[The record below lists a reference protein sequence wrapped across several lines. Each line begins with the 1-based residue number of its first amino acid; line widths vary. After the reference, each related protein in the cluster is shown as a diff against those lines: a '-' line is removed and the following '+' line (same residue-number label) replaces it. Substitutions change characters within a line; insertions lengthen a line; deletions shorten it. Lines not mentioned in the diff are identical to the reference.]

1 MVSKRGRQF
10 GFYGPIKEQNGT
22 GGQRR
27 GGGVGGRVYV
37 CLCRRTRSRT
47 HGFLLTD
54 AEQRAESWERYGV
67 RKSKRCGLIN
77 LPRGVEGGSG
87 ETVGRR

>member
-1 MVSKRGRQF
+1 MDFMAPSKNKMELGV
-10 GFYGPIKEQNGT
+10 K
-22 GGQRR
+22 GGG

-67 RKSKRCGLIN
+67 RKCGLIN

>member
-1 MVSKRGRQF
+1 MDFMAPSKNKMELGV
-10 GFYGPIKEQNGT
+10 K
-22 GGQRR
+22 GG

-77 LPRGVEGGSG
+77 LPQGVEGGSG